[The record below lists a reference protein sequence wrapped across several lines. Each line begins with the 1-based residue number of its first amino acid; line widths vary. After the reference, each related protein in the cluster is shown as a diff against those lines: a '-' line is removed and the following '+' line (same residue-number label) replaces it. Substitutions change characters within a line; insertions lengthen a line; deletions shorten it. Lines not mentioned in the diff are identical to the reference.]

1 MEGGKAERIINS
13 MNNSLFVVLSACLPV
28 TGEPNS
34 APQRI
39 PGIEE
44 GVFHEAQAGKD
55 AKLVLNATNGFFD
68 KGKIKAVGQQAGS
81 EHDKD
86 FIKVSFQELEFMPGK
101 KDSAARWYVLSNKD
115 GEVKVTF
122 DFGKGF
128 QNLAKG
134 DEWWVSVRGAES
146 EFSRQFD
153 GRVGQQEILLPI
165 KKGEQ
170 IIAISREGEP
180 GKTAGIKSLTLSGDH
195 VKNLRLLRARWRP
208 AAIHTRYFATGC
220 PEPVMWVFESR
231 SARDVSSYS
240 PMTTGFGYFGASFG
254 ANRRASG
261 GVNFS
266 MWAVSQ
272 KAGKDDL
279 PPLAHMP
286 HLLATGNPEAEFSGF
301 GHEGAGVKIRNW
313 TPYAHQP
320 KSVIQALRVEK
331 NGIYHTYH
339 GYLFDER
346 SQKWVLYATG
356 NKVPRRNAPAR
367 VRATSFC
374 EIPGPPQV
382 ERTGDR
388 ERVLERRGWLF
399 NEEGKMF
406 PVDEMTTKARYQNH
420 GVSLSHDHWFQMKT
434 GGVNFREVPS
444 KVSSD
449 FKHPMPPYLKPEA
462 LKQLYQLPV
471 DIGASGVAGVSEDS
485 AAITYQLEKAG
496 TKATGVIW
504 YGEVD
509 AITFVPR
516 KLHGTERGRTSEDLF
531 SKDRVWSFESPA
543 KDMKNGENRF
553 QLSKLKPGTKYFYR
567 LFVKNEE
574 GKCWASK
581 SGSFTTKQR

>member
-1 MEGGKAERIINS
+1 MK
-13 MNNSLFVVLSACLPV
+13 NSLLILMLAGLPLP
-28 TGEPNS
+28 GEPNS
-34 APQRI
+34 APCRI
-39 PGIEE
+39 SGTGE

-55 AKLVLNATNGFFD
+55 GKLVLNSTNGFFD
-68 KGKIKAVGQQAGS
+68 KGKIKTVGPQAGNG
-81 EHDKD
+81 HDKD
-86 FIKVSFQELEFMPGK
+86 FIKVSFQELEFLPGK
-101 KDSAARWYVLSNKD
+101 EDATARWYVLSEQE
-115 GEVKVTF
+115 GRVKVTF
-122 DFGKGF
+122 DLGKGF
-128 QNLAKG
+128 QKLVKG
-134 DEWWVSVRGAES
+134 EEWWISVRGAKS

-153 GRVGQQEILLPI
+153 GRVGDQEILVPV
-165 KKGEQ
+165 KKGKQ

-180 GKTAGIKSLTLSGDH
+180 GKVAGIKSITLSGDH
-195 VKNLRLLRARWRP
+195 VKNVKLLRARWRP
-208 AAIHTRYFATGC
+208 AAIHTRYLATGC

-231 SARDVSSYS
+231 NASEVSSYS

-272 KAGKDDL
+272 RAGKDDL

-320 KSVIQALRVEK
+320 GSVIQALRVEK

-346 SQKWVLYATG
+346 SQKWILYATG
-356 NKVPRRNAPAR
+356 NKVPRKNAPAR

-374 EIPGPPQV
+374 EVPGPPQV

-399 NEEGKMF
+399 DEEGRMF
-406 PVDEMTTKARYQNH
+406 QVDQMTTKARYQNH
-420 GVSLSHDHWFQMKT
+420 GISMSHDHWFQMKT
-434 GGVNFREVPS
+434 GGVDFREVPPQV
-444 KVSSD
+444 KSD
-449 FKHPMPPYLKPEA
+449 FKHPLPSYLKPEA
-462 LKQLYQLPV
+462 LRQLYELPAK
-471 DIGASGVAGVSEDS
+471 IGNSRVSGIAEDS
-485 AAITYQLEKAG
+485 ATVIYQMEKAG
-496 TKATGVIW
+496 KAAKGVLW

-531 SKDRVWSFESPA
+531 SKDRVWSFQSPT
-543 KDMKNGENRF
+543 KDLKDGANRF
-553 QLSKLKPGTKYFYR
+553 QLGQLNPGTRYFYR

-574 GKCWASK
+574 GKAWASE
-581 SGSFTTKQR
+581 SGSFTTK